1 MQALLHL
8 SALYPRDL
16 PVTQS
21 KAHIDMAPIGVGIIG
36 LSAPGAWSWG
46 VSAHLPYLKD
56 SSKYKITGICNSSLE
71 SSQKAV
77 DGHALTEAKAYGSVA
92 DMAASSD
99 VDLVVCCVR
108 VDRHYDAIKPAIAA
122 GKDCFV
128 EWPLASNSEQ
138 ARELLQLAESKG
150 IKTMI
155 GLQGQMSPVISRVK
169 DIIEKDK
176 SIGRVISSQ
185 INFAGMLGGRDST
198 EAIEYLNSAEIGG
211 NMLVI
216 PFGHLYDAV
225 SYTLGE
231 LREVSSTLSIQHP
244 DVPIKS
250 SDGSKVLRTIKRTAA
265 DHITM
270 SGVLANGAHSSAVI
284 TGGQPLLDE
293 PALLWKIEGDK
304 GVIEVRGKESF
315 ALSMS
320 LDVKIRMQLFETGDV
335 KEIEFTEDKPG
346 PPGNVGRLYDAFAD
360 VQYYPDWKWAV
371 KRHAWV
377 DALYKSNETGKRVS
391 YI

>member
-1 MQALLHL
+1 
-8 SALYPRDL
+8 
-16 PVTQS
+16 
-21 KAHIDMAPIGVGIIG
+21 MAPIGIGFIG

-56 SSKYKITGICNSSLE
+56 SSKYKITGVCNSSAE

-77 DGHALTEAKAYGSVA
+77 DGHGLTDAKAYGSVA
-92 DMAASSD
+92 DMAASPD

-108 VDRHYDAIKPAIAA
+108 VDRHYEAVKPVLEA

-138 ARELLQLAESKG
+138 AKELLQLAERKG
-150 IKTMI
+150 VKTMI

-169 DIIEKDK
+169 QIIEQDK
-176 SIGRVISSQ
+176 SIGRVVSSQ
-185 INFAGMLGGRDST
+185 INFAGMLGGRDSI
-198 EAIEYLNSAEIGG
+198 ESIEYLNSAEIGG

-225 SYTLGE
+225 SYALGE
-231 LREVSSTLSIQHP
+231 LQDVSATLSIQHP
-244 DVPIKS
+244 DLPIKS
-250 SDGSKVLRTIKRTAA
+250 SDGSQVLRTIKRTAA

-270 SGVLANGAHSSAVI
+270 SGILANGAHSSAVI

-293 PALLWKIEGDK
+293 AALLWKIEGDK

-320 LDVKIRMQLFETGDV
+320 LDIKIRMQLFETGEV
-335 KEIEFTEDKPG
+335 KEVEFKEDRPG

-360 VQYYPDWKWAV
+360 GQYYPDWKWAV

-377 DALYKSNETGKRVS
+377 DALYKSSETGKRVS
-391 YI
+391 YL

>member
-1 MQALLHL
+1 
-8 SALYPRDL
+8 
-16 PVTQS
+16 
-21 KAHIDMAPIGVGIIG
+21 MAPIGIGFIG

-46 VSAHLPYLKD
+46 VSAHLPYLKE
-56 SSKYKITGICNSSLE
+56 STKYKITGVCNSSVE

-77 DGHALTEAKAYGSVA
+77 DGHGFTDAKAYGSVA

-99 VDLVVCCVR
+99 VNLIVCCVR
-108 VDRHYDAIKPAIAA
+108 VDRHHEAIRPAIEA

-128 EWPLASNSEQ
+128 EWPLASNLEQ
-138 ARELLQLAESKG
+138 ATELLQLAESKG
-150 IKTMI
+150 VKTMI
-155 GLQGQMSPVISRVK
+155 GLQGQMSPVICRVK
-169 DIIEKDK
+169 QIIEQDK
-176 SIGRVISSQ
+176 SIGRVVSSQ
-185 INFAGMLGGRDST
+185 INFAGMLGGRDSS
-198 EAIEYLNSAEIGG
+198 ESVEYLNSAEIGG

-231 LREVSSTLSIQHP
+231 LQDVSATLSIQHR
-244 DVPIKS
+244 DIPIKS
-250 SDGSKVLRTIKRTAA
+250 GNGSQALRTIERTAA

-270 SGVLANGAHSSAVI
+270 SGLLANGAHSSAVV

-304 GVIEVRGKESF
+304 GVVEVRGKESF

-320 LDVKIRMQLFETGDV
+320 LDIKIRMQLFESGEV
-335 KEIEFTEDKPG
+335 KEVEFTEDKPG
-346 PPGNVGRLYDAFAD
+346 PPGNVSRLYEAFAD
-360 VQYYPDWKWAV
+360 GQYYPDWEWAV

-377 DALYKSNETGKRVS
+377 DALYKSSETGKRVS
-391 YI
+391 YA

>member
-1 MQALLHL
+1 
-8 SALYPRDL
+8 
-16 PVTQS
+16 
-21 KAHIDMAPIGVGIIG
+21 MAPIGIGFIG

-56 SSKYKITGICNSSLE
+56 SSKYKITGICNSSAE

-77 DGHALTEAKAYGSVA
+77 DGHGLTDTKAYGSVA
-92 DMAASSD
+92 DMAASPD
-99 VDLVVCCVR
+99 VNLVVCCVR
-108 VDRHYDAIKPAIAA
+108 VDRHYEAIKPVLEA

-138 ARELLQLAESKG
+138 ATELLQLAERKG
-150 IKTMI
+150 VKTMI

-169 DIIEKDK
+169 QIIEHDK
-176 SIGRVISSQ
+176 SIGRVVSSQ
-185 INFAGMLGGRDST
+185 ISFAGMLGGRDSI
-198 EAIEYLNSAEIGG
+198 ESIEYLNSAEIGG

-225 SYTLGE
+225 SYALGE
-231 LREVSSTLSIQHP
+231 LQDVSATLSVQHP
-244 DVPIKS
+244 DLPIKS
-250 SDGSKVLRTIKRTAA
+250 SDGSQVLRTIKRTAA

-270 SGVLANGAHSSAVI
+270 SGILANGAHSSAVV

-304 GVIEVRGKESF
+304 GVIEVRGTESF

-320 LDVKIRMQLFETGDV
+320 LDIKIRMQLFGTGEV
-335 KEIEFTEDKPG
+335 KEVELKEDRPG

-360 VQYYPDWKWAV
+360 GQYYPDWKWAV

-377 DALYKSNETGKRVS
+377 DALYSSSETGKRVS
-391 YI
+391 FA

>member
-1 MQALLHL
+1 
-8 SALYPRDL
+8 
-16 PVTQS
+16 
-21 KAHIDMAPIGVGIIG
+21 MAPIGIGFIG

-56 SSKYKITGICNSSLE
+56 SSKYRIIGICNSSAE
-71 SSQKAV
+71 SSQKAI
-77 DGHALTEAKAYGSVA
+77 DGHKLTDAKAYGSVA

-108 VDRHYDAIKPAIAA
+108 VDRHYEAIKPVINA

-138 ARELLQLAESKG
+138 ATELLQLAERKG
-150 IKTMI
+150 VKTMI

-169 DIIEKDK
+169 QIIEHDK
-176 SIGRVISSQ
+176 SIGRVVSSQ
-185 INFAGMLGGRDST
+185 ISFAGMLGGRDSI
-198 EAIEYLNSAEIGG
+198 ESIEYLNSAEIGG

-225 SYTLGE
+225 SYALGE
-231 LREVSSTLSIQHP
+231 LQDVSATLSVQHP
-244 DVPIKS
+244 DLPIKS
-250 SDGSKVLRTIKRTAA
+250 SDGSQVLRTIKRTAA

-270 SGVLANGAHSSAVI
+270 SGILANGAHSSAVI
-284 TGGQPLLDE
+284 TGGQPWLDE

-320 LDVKIRMQLFETGDV
+320 LDIKIRMQLFASGEVKDV
-335 KEIEFTEDKPG
+335 EFKEDRPG
-346 PPGNVGRLYDAFAD
+346 PSGNVGRLYDAFAD
-360 VQYYPDWKWAV
+360 GQYCPDWKWAV

-377 DALYKSNETGKRVS
+377 DALYKTNETGKRAS
-391 YI
+391 YA

>member
-1 MQALLHL
+1 
-8 SALYPRDL
+8 
-16 PVTQS
+16 
-21 KAHIDMAPIGVGIIG
+21 MAPIGIGFIG

-56 SSKYKITGICNSSLE
+56 SSKYKITGICNSSAE

-77 DGHALTEAKAYGSVA
+77 DGHGLTDTKAYGSVA
-92 DMAASSD
+92 DMAASPD
-99 VDLVVCCVR
+99 VNLVVCCVR
-108 VDRHYDAIKPAIAA
+108 VDRHYEAIKPVLEA

-138 ARELLQLAESKG
+138 ATELLQLAERKG
-150 IKTMI
+150 VKTMM

-169 DIIEKDK
+169 QIIEQDK
-176 SIGRVISSQ
+176 SIGRVVSSQ
-185 INFAGMLGGRDST
+185 ISFAGMLGGRDSI
-198 EAIEYLNSAEIGG
+198 ESIEYLNSAEIGG

-225 SYTLGE
+225 SYALGE
-231 LREVSSTLSIQHP
+231 LQDVSATLSVQHP
-244 DVPIKS
+244 DLPIKS
-250 SDGSKVLRTIKRTAA
+250 SDGSQVLRTIKRTAA

-270 SGVLANGAHSSAVI
+270 SGILANGAHSSAVI
-284 TGGQPLLDE
+284 TGGQPWLDE

-320 LDVKIRMQLFETGDV
+320 LDIKIRMQLFASGEVKDV
-335 KEIEFTEDKPG
+335 EFKEDRPG
-346 PPGNVGRLYDAFAD
+346 PSGNVGRLYDAFAD
-360 VQYYPDWKWAV
+360 GQYCPDWKWAV

-377 DALYKSNETGKRVS
+377 DALYKTNETGKRAS
-391 YI
+391 YA

>member
-1 MQALLHL
+1 
-8 SALYPRDL
+8 
-16 PVTQS
+16 
-21 KAHIDMAPIGVGIIG
+21 MAPIGVGIIG
-36 LSAPGAWSWG
+36 LSAAGWSWG

-56 SSKYKITGICNSSLE
+56 STKYKITGICNSSAE

-77 DGHALTEAKAYGSVA
+77 DAHGLTDAKAYGSVA

-108 VDRHYDAIKPAIAA
+108 VDRHYEAIKPAIEA

-138 ARELLQLAESKG
+138 AVELLQLAERKG

-155 GLQGQMSPVISRVK
+155 GLQSHMSPVIRRVK
-169 DIIEKDK
+169 EIIEKDK
-176 SIGRVISSQ
+176 SIGRVVSS
-185 INFAGMLGGRDST
+185 NVTFAGMLGGRETT
-198 EAIEYLNSAEIGG
+198 EAIAYLNSAGIGG

-216 PFGHLYDAV
+216 PFGHLYDAI

-231 LREVSSTLSIQHP
+231 LQEVSSTLSIQHP
-244 DVPIKS
+244 EVPVKS
-250 SDGSKVLRTIKRTAA
+250 ADGTKVLRSIKRTAA

-270 SGVLANGAHSSAVI
+270 SGLLANGAHSSAVV
-284 TGGQPLLDE
+284 TGGQPAMGS
-293 PALLWKIEGDK
+293 PAMIWRIEGDK
-304 GVIEVRGKESF
+304 GVIEVRGQEAF

-320 LDVKIRMQLFETGDV
+320 LDVKIRMQLFEAGEV
-335 KEIEFTEDKPG
+335 KEVEFTEDKPG

-360 VQYYPDWKWAV
+360 GEYYPDWKWAV

-377 DALYKSNETGKRVS
+377 DALYKSNETGKRAS

>member
-1 MQALLHL
+1 
-8 SALYPRDL
+8 
-16 PVTQS
+16 
-21 KAHIDMAPIGVGIIG
+21 MAPIGVGIIG

-46 VSAHLPYLKD
+46 VSAHLPYLND
-56 SSKYKITGICNSSLE
+56 TTKYKITGICNSSLE

-77 DGHALTEAKAYGSVA
+77 DGHKLTDAKAYGSVA

-108 VDRHYDAIKPAIAA
+108 VDRHYDAIKPAIEA

-138 ARELLQLAESKG
+138 AKGLLQLAERKG
-150 IKTMI
+150 VKTMI

-169 DIIEKDK
+169 EIIEKDK
-176 SIGRVISSQ
+176 SIGRVVSSQ
-185 INFAGMLGGRDST
+185 ISFAGMLGGKEST
-198 EAIEYLNSAEIGG
+198 EAVEYLNSAEIGG

-225 SYTLGE
+225 SYALGE
-231 LREVSSTLSIQHP
+231 LQDVSSTLSIQHP

-250 SDGSKVLRTIKRTAA
+250 SDGLEVLRTIKRTAA

-270 SGVLANGAHSSAVI
+270 SGLLANGAHSSAVV

-320 LDVKIRMQLFETGDV
+320 LDIKIRMQLFETGEV
-335 KEIEFTEDKPG
+335 KEVEFTEDKPG

-360 VQYYPDWKWAV
+360 GQYYPDWKWAV

-377 DALYKSNETGKRVS
+377 DALYKSSELGKRVS
-391 YI
+391 YV